1 MIRDRRTIGT
11 DAGFTLLEVLVTTTL
26 LAMLSVVLLGGIE
39 YGTKIWKKAQAA
51 AMEDS
56 HAHSVQADL
65 AYSLEHIYP
74 AFVATLQTGFV
85 DFDGRADR
93 ISFLTPDRDI
103 PGSLARVVIAADPD
117 DPSQLIAA
125 SRLELAPDA
134 QSSKR
139 ILLHGL
145 KLVEFSYYGPA
156 DASTPAAWHSEWRNK
171 PRLPLLIRM
180 HVTLADSGVRPWPDL
195 SVAPRVMADVNCVY
209 DPLTKYCQGRR

>member
-26 LAMLSVVLLGGIE
+26 LAMLSVALLGGIE

-51 AMEDS
+51 AMDDS

-134 QSSKR
+134 QSTKR
-139 ILLHGL
+139 ILVRDL
-145 KLVEFSYYGPA
+145 KSLEFSYYGPA
-156 DASTPAAWHSEWRNK
+156 DSSSPTAWHSDWQNK

-180 HVTLADSGVRPWPDL
+180 HVTLWNARPWPDL
-195 SVAPRVMADVNCVY
+195 TVSPRVMADVNCVY